1 MQLSKEIIPVVL
13 TKNEEKNIKK
23 CLKSLTWAKKVLI
36 FDSQSNDRTI
46 NMAKQFPNTKIIK
59 CKYTLSYVD
68 KLNYIC
74 QSLKDKL
81 ILVLDADYEL
91 SYNLIKEISKLQS
104 SPNIFAY
111 KIKIYNKINDI
122 ILKENLYPSKI
133 LLFKSKKN
141 LFKKY
146 GHKEI
151 IGNIGKVILLKSYII
166 HHDKKVFKTWLKNQ
180 ISYAQKDAKIILN
193 MNFSKLTISNKLR
206 RLPFLMNFI
215 SFCYY
220 FFKLNF
226 KYKIPGLIYI
236 LKRQIYECILS
247 CFIFYYLIR
256 DFFNLFTLNNIRL
269 NFVNRYK
276 LYLLV

>member
-1 MQLSKEIIPVVL
+1 MQLSKEIIPVIL

-36 FDSQSNDRTI
+36 FDSQSNDRTTNI
-46 NMAKQFPNTKIIK
+46 VKQFPNTKIIK
-59 CKYTLSYVD
+59 CRYKLSYVD

-74 QSLKDKL
+74 QSLQNKL

-91 SYNLIKEISKLQS
+91 SYNLVKEISKLQS
-104 SPNIFAY
+104 SPIFFGY
-111 KIKIYNKINDI
+111 KIKIYNKINDT

-133 LLFKSKKN
+133 LLFKAKKN

-151 IGNIGKVILLKSYII
+151 IRNIGKVILLKNYII

-180 ISYAQKDAKIILN
+180 ISYAQKDAKVILN
-193 MNFSKLTISNKLR
+193 VNFSQLTISNKLR
-206 RLPFLMNFI
+206 RFPFVMSFI

-236 LKRQIYECILS
+236 LKRQIYECFLS

-256 DFFNLFTLNNIRL
+256 NFFNLLIFNNSKLKFI
-269 NFVNRYK
+269 NKYK
-276 LYLLV
+276 LYF

>member
-1 MQLSKEIIPVVL
+1 MQLSKEIIPVIL

-36 FDSQSNDRTI
+36 FDSQSNDRTTNI
-46 NMAKQFPNTKIIK
+46 VKQFPNTKIIK
-59 CKYTLSYVD
+59 CRYKLSYVD

-74 QSLKDKL
+74 QSLQNKL

-91 SYNLIKEISKLQS
+91 SYNLVKEISKLQS
-104 SPNIFAY
+104 SPIFFGY
-111 KIKIYNKINDI
+111 KIKIYNKINDT

-133 LLFKSKKN
+133 LLFKAKKN

-151 IGNIGKVILLKSYII
+151 IRNIGKVILLKNYII

-180 ISYAQKDAKIILN
+180 ISYAQKDAKVILN
-193 MNFSKLTISNKLR
+193 VNFSQLTISNKLR
-206 RLPFLMNFI
+206 RFPFVMGFI

-236 LKRQIYECILS
+236 LKRQIYECFLS

-256 DFFNLFTLNNIRL
+256 NFFNLLIFNNSKLKFI
-269 NFVNRYK
+269 NKYK
-276 LYLLV
+276 LYF

>member
-1 MQLSKEIIPVVL
+1 MQLSKEIIPAIL

-23 CLKSLTWAKKVLI
+23 CLKSLTWARTVLI

-46 NMAKQFPNTKIIK
+46 NIAKQFPNTKIIK
-59 CKYTLSYVD
+59 CKYKLSYVD

-74 QSLKDKL
+74 QSLQNKL

-91 SYNLIKEISKLQS
+91 SYNLVKEISKLQS
-104 SPNIFAY
+104 SPNIFGY
-111 KIKIYNKINDI
+111 KIKIYNKINDT
-122 ILKENLYPSKI
+122 ILKESLYPSKI
-133 LLFKSKKN
+133 LLFKAKKN

-151 IGNIGKVILLKSYII
+151 IRNVGKVILLKNYII
-166 HHDKKVFKTWLKNQ
+166 HHDKKFFKTWLKNQ

-193 MNFSKLTISNKLR
+193 INFSKLSISNKLR
-206 RLPFLMNFI
+206 TFPFLMSFI
-215 SFCYY
+215 SFVYY

-236 LKRQIYECILS
+236 LRRQIYECILS
-247 CFIFYYLIR
+247 CFIFFYLIR
-256 DFFNLFTLNNIRL
+256 NFLNLLTFNNIKL
-269 NFVNRYK
+269 KFTNKYK
-276 LYLLV
+276 LYF

>member
-1 MQLSKEIIPVVL
+1 MQLSKEIIPVIL

-23 CLKSLTWAKKVLI
+23 CLKSLTWARTVLI
-36 FDSQSNDRTI
+36 FDSQSNDRTTNI
-46 NMAKQFPNTKIIK
+46 AKQFPNTKIIK
-59 CKYTLSYVD
+59 CRYKLSYVD

-74 QSLKDKL
+74 QSLQNKL

-91 SYNLIKEISKLQS
+91 SYNLVKEISKLQS
-104 SPNIFAY
+104 SPIFFGY
-111 KIKIYNKINDI
+111 KIKIYNKINDT

-133 LLFKSKKN
+133 LLFKAKKN

-151 IGNIGKVILLKSYII
+151 IRNIGKVILLKNYIF

-180 ISYAQKDAKIILN
+180 ISYAQKDAKVILN
-193 MNFSKLTISNKLR
+193 VNFSQLTISNKLR
-206 RLPFLMNFI
+206 RFPFVMGFI

-256 DFFNLFTLNNIRL
+256 NFFNLLIFNNSRL
-269 NFVNRYK
+269 KFINKYK
-276 LYLLV
+276 LYF

>member
-36 FDSQSNDRTI
+36 FDSQSNDRTTNI
-46 NMAKQFPNTKIIK
+46 VKQFPNTKIIK
-59 CKYTLSYVD
+59 CKYKLSYVD

-74 QSLKDKL
+74 QSLQNKL

-91 SYNLIKEISKLQS
+91 SYNLVKEISKLQS
-104 SPNIFAY
+104 SSIFFGY
-111 KIKIYNKINDI
+111 KIKIYNKINDT

-133 LLFKSKKN
+133 LLFKAKKN

-151 IGNIGKVILLKSYII
+151 IRNIGKVILLKNYII

-193 MNFSKLTISNKLR
+193 VNFSQLTISNKLR
-206 RLPFLMNFI
+206 RFPFVMGFI

-256 DFFNLFTLNNIRL
+256 NFFNLLIFNNSRL
-269 NFVNRYK
+269 KFINKYK
-276 LYLLV
+276 LYF

>member
-1 MQLSKEIIPVVL
+1 MQLSKEIIPVIL

-46 NMAKQFPNTKIIK
+46 NIVKQFPNTKIIK
-59 CKYTLSYVD
+59 CKYKISYVD

-74 QSLKDKL
+74 QSLQNKL

-91 SYNLIKEISKLQS
+91 SYNLVKEISKLQS
-104 SPNIFAY
+104 SPNFFGY
-111 KIKIYNKINDI
+111 KIKIYNKINDT

-133 LLFKSKKN
+133 LLFKAKKN

-151 IGNIGKVILLKSYII
+151 IRNIGKVILLKNYII

-193 MNFSKLTISNKLR
+193 INFSQLTISNKLR
-206 RLPFLMNFI
+206 RFPFLMGFI

-256 DFFNLFTLNNIRL
+256 NFLNLLTFNDIRL
-269 NFVNRYK
+269 KFMNKYK
-276 LYLLV
+276 LYF

>member
-36 FDSQSNDRTI
+36 FDSQSNDRTTNI
-46 NMAKQFPNTKIIK
+46 VKQFPNTKIIK
-59 CKYTLSYVD
+59 CKYKLSYVD

-74 QSLKDKL
+74 QSLQNKL

-91 SYNLIKEISKLQS
+91 SYNLVKEISKLQS
-104 SPNIFAY
+104 SPIFFGY
-111 KIKIYNKINDI
+111 KIKIYNKINDT

-133 LLFKSKKN
+133 LLFKAKKN

-151 IGNIGKVILLKSYII
+151 IRNIGKVILLKNYII

-193 MNFSKLTISNKLR
+193 VNFSQLTISNKLR
-206 RLPFLMNFI
+206 RFPFVMGFI

-256 DFFNLFTLNNIRL
+256 NFFNLLIFNNSRL
-269 NFVNRYK
+269 KFINKYK
-276 LYLLV
+276 LYF

>member
-1 MQLSKEIIPVVL
+1 MQLIKEIIPVIL

-23 CLKSLTWAKKVLI
+23 CLNSLTWAKKVFI
-36 FDSQSNDRTI
+36 FDSQSIDRTI
-46 NMAKQFPNTKIIK
+46 KIARKFRKTKIIK
-59 CKYTLSYVD
+59 CRNTLNYVD

-74 QSLKDKL
+74 QIFQDRL

-91 SYNLIKEISKLQS
+91 SNDLVKEISKLQS
-104 SPNIFAY
+104 NKNIFGY
-111 KIKIYNKINDI
+111 KIKIYNKINNV

-141 LFKKY
+141 LYKKY

-151 IGNIGKVILLKSYII
+151 FRNVGKVIMLKNYII
-166 HHDKKVFKTWLKNQ
+166 HNDKKPFKTWLKNQ

-193 MNFSKLTISNKLR
+193 INFKELTTPNKLR

-215 SFCYY
+215 SFGYY

-236 LKRQIYECILS
+236 LKRQIYEYALS
-247 CFIFYYLIR
+247 CFIFYYSIR
-256 DFFNLFTLNNIRL
+256 
-269 NFVNRYK
+269 NF
-276 LYLLV
+276 LLQIK

>member
-1 MQLSKEIIPVVL
+1 MQLSKEIISVIL

-23 CLKSLTWAKKVLI
+23 CLKSLTWARIVLI

-46 NMAKQFPNTKIIK
+46 NIAKQFPNTKIIK
-59 CKYTLSYVD
+59 CKYKLSYVD

-74 QSLKDKL
+74 QSLQNKL

-91 SYNLIKEISKLQS
+91 SYNLVKEISKLQS
-104 SPNIFAY
+104 SPNIFGY
-111 KIKIYNKINDI
+111 KIKIYNKINDT
-122 ILKENLYPSKI
+122 ILKESLYPSKI
-133 LLFKSKKN
+133 LLFKAKKN

-151 IGNIGKVILLKSYII
+151 IRNVGKVISLKNYII
-166 HHDKKVFKTWLKNQ
+166 HHDKKFFKTWLKNQ

-193 MNFSKLTISNKLR
+193 TNFSKLSISNKLR
-206 RLPFLMNFI
+206 TFPFLMSFI
-215 SFCYY
+215 SFGYY

-236 LKRQIYECILS
+236 LRRQIYECILS

-256 DFFNLFTLNNIRL
+256 NFLNLLTFNNIRL
-269 NFVNRYK
+269 KFISKYK
-276 LYLLV
+276 LYF